1 MSNLTGTD
9 KSVILL
15 MTIGEDRAAEVFK
28 HLSQREVQTLSAAMA
43 NVTQISNK
51 QLTDV
56 LAEFEQEAEQFAALN
71 INANDYLRSVLVKAL
86 GEERAAS
93 LLEDILETRD
103 TASGIETL
111 NFMEPQSAA
120 DLIRDEHPQI
130 IATILVHL
138 KRAQAADI
146 LALFDERLRHDVML
160 RIATFGGVQPAA
172 LAELTEVLNGLLDG
186 QNLKRSKMGG
196 VRTAA
201 EIINLMKT
209 QQEEAVIT
217 AVREF
222 DGELAQKIIDEMF
235 LFENLVDVD
244 DRSIQRLL
252 QEVDSES
259 LLIALKGAEQPLRE
273 KFLRNMSQRA
283 ADILRDD
290 LAPPQA
296 EFVPMVE
303 PEETIIEEAEP
314 SLEQQLAQ
322 LQMQAHEQGYQAGIA
337 EGRQQGH
344 EQGYQEGLARG
355 LEQGLAEAKSQQAPI
370 HARMQQLVSEF
381 QTTLDA
387 LDSVIASRLMQMALE
402 AARQV
407 IGQTPTVDNSAL
419 IKQIQQL
426 LQQEPLFSGKPQ
438 LRVHPDDLQRVDD
451 MLGATLSLH
460 GWRLRGDPTLHPGG
474 CKVSADEGDLDASV
488 ATRWQELCRLAAPGV
503 V

>member
-1 MSNLTGTD
+1 MSDNL
-9 KSVILL
+9 
-15 MTIGEDRAAEVFK
+15 
-28 HLSQREVQTLSAAMA
+28 
-43 NVTQISNK
+43 
-51 QLTDV
+51 
-56 LAEFEQEAEQFAALN
+56 
-71 INANDYLRSVLVKAL
+71 
-86 GEERAAS
+86 
-93 LLEDILETRD
+93 
-103 TASGIETL
+103 
-111 NFMEPQSAA
+111 PW
-120 DLIRDEHPQI
+120 
-130 IATILVHL
+130 
-138 KRAQAADI
+138 
-146 LALFDERLRHDVML
+146 
-160 RIATFGGVQPAA
+160 
-172 LAELTEVLNGLLDG
+172 
-186 QNLKRSKMGG
+186 
-196 VRTAA
+196 
-201 EIINLMKT
+201 KT
-209 QQEEAVIT
+209 WT
-217 AVREF
+217 
-222 DGELAQKIIDEMF
+222 
-235 LFENLVDVD
+235 
-244 DRSIQRLL
+244 
-252 QEVDSES
+252 
-259 LLIALKGAEQPLRE
+259 P
-273 KFLRNMSQRA
+273 
-283 ADILRDD
+283 DD

-355 LEQGLAEAKSQQAPI
+355 
-370 HARMQQLVSEF
+370 
-381 QTTLDA
+381 
-387 LDSVIASRLMQMALE
+387 LE

>member
-1 MSNLTGTD
+1 MSDNLPW
-9 KSVILL
+9 K
-15 MTIGEDRAAEVFK
+15 
-28 HLSQREVQTLSAAMA
+28 
-43 NVTQISNK
+43 
-51 QLTDV
+51 
-56 LAEFEQEAEQFAALN
+56 
-71 INANDYLRSVLVKAL
+71 
-86 GEERAAS
+86 
-93 LLEDILETRD
+93 TR
-103 TASGIETL
+103 T
-111 NFMEPQSAA
+111 P
-120 DLIRDEHPQI
+120 
-130 IATILVHL
+130 
-138 KRAQAADI
+138 
-146 LALFDERLRHDVML
+146 
-160 RIATFGGVQPAA
+160 
-172 LAELTEVLNGLLDG
+172 
-186 QNLKRSKMGG
+186 
-196 VRTAA
+196 
-201 EIINLMKT
+201 
-209 QQEEAVIT
+209 
-217 AVREF
+217 
-222 DGELAQKIIDEMF
+222 
-235 LFENLVDVD
+235 
-244 DRSIQRLL
+244 
-252 QEVDSES
+252 
-259 LLIALKGAEQPLRE
+259 
-273 KFLRNMSQRA
+273 
-283 ADILRDD
+283 DD

-344 EQGYQEGLARG
+344 EQGYQEGLACG

-460 GWRLRGDPTLHPGG
+460 GWRLRGDPHSITAAVKSPPM
-474 CKVSADEGDLDASV
+474 KAISTPVSPLAGKNSAV
-488 ATRWQELCRLAAPGV
+488 WQHREWCNDHAPDSLANHAG
-503 V
+503 